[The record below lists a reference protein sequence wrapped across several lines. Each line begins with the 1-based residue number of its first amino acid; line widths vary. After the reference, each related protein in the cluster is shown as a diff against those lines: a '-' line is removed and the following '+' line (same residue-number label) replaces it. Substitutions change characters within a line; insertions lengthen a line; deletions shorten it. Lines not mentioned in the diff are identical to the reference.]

1 MAGDAAPFVDT
12 HVHFWD
18 LAHAE
23 LTYGWLQPGVR
34 HPILGDIEGVKQQR
48 FDAAHL
54 LAESRFAGAEAFVHV
69 QAAVGTA
76 DPVAETRW
84 ITEMAAE
91 FGQPSAL
98 VAHADLADSGVER
111 MLDEHLVSLL
121 MRGVRDFAVEQALAA
136 GKDERLDAGLR
147 ALSERGLILDLDCE
161 WPQMAAA
168 AKMADRHP
176 DLTIVLEHLGYPRSR
191 EDDYFAGWR
200 QGMRALAAAPN
211 VYCKISGIGMG
222 DPTWSAGSIAPWV
235 ASCIETFSPSRCMLG
250 TNWPVDRLFSSY
262 DAIVSAYRRCLAGLS
277 DAEQSLVLRLN
288 ATAVYGL

>member
-1 MAGDAAPFVDT
+1 MADDSAAFVDT

-18 LAHAE
+18 LAHPE
-23 LTYGWLQPGVR
+23 LTYDWLRPGVR
-34 HPILGDIEGVKQQR
+34 HPILGDIEGIKHQR

-91 FGQPSAL
+91 CGQPSAL
-98 VAHADLADSGVER
+98 VAHADLADDGVGR
-111 MLDEHLVSLL
+111 ILDEHRVSPL
-121 MRGVRDFAVEQALAA
+121 MRGVRDFAVEPALAA
-136 GKDERLDAGLR
+136 GEGERLDAGLR
-147 ALSERGLILDLDCE
+147 ALSERGLLLDLDCE

-168 AKMADRHP
+168 AEMAKRHP

-191 EDDYFAGWR
+191 EDDYFQGWR
-200 QGMRALAAAPN
+200 RGMRALAAAPN
-211 VYCKISGIGMG
+211 VHCKISGIGMG
-222 DPTWSAGSIAPWV
+222 DPTWSPRSIAPWV
-235 ASCIETFSPSRCMLG
+235 ASCIETFSPSRCMFG

-262 DAIVSAYRRCLAGLS
+262 DSIVAAYRGCVAELS
-277 DAEQSLVLRLN
+277 AVEQNQVLSL
-288 ATAVYGL
+288 TARSVYGL